1 MSQVRKGLAVAAS
14 FAGVAAAVAVAVAMF
29 APSAS
34 AARLVCPR
42 DGVPAAGSTVTGGI
56 EVNGGACRLDNI
68 TVYGGITVDPTPESA
83 GFDVNFA
90 RVGFASTV
98 NGGIRVDHGSLL
110 GVDIVY
116 ATGEVNASSTING
129 GITANDAFGLD
140 IEFATVT
147 GGVTLNG
154 TEDYSFLCGSPEDG
168 CFQTTTI
175 CGDNI
180 FGNVSISTPPGAD
193 QNFLGDPGEQFF
205 ANANCDANTIHGSVF
220 LTNSNFLNPFDGES
234 NEIEGNTVTGSVHV
248 DHSTAEVY
256 GNTVGGSLLCTNG
269 SVIQPPAPDDPS
281 GSTNNVNGANT
292 CF

>member
-1 MSQVRKGLAVAAS
+1 MSQLRKGLAVSAS
-14 FAGVAAAVAVAVAMF
+14 LAGIVAAVAMIVAVL

-34 AARLVCPR
+34 AARMVCPH
-42 DGVPAAGSTVTGGI
+42 DGEPAAGSTIMGGV
-56 EVNGGACRLDNI
+56 EVNGGRCRLDNV

-83 GFDVNFA
+83 VDANFA
-90 RVGFASTV
+90 RLGFGSTV
-98 NGGIRVDHGSLL
+98 YGGVRVGHGGLL
-110 GVDIVY
+110 AVDVVY

-129 GITANDAFGLD
+129 GITANEALGLD

-147 GGVTLNG
+147 GGVTLDG
-154 TEDYSFLCGSPEDG
+154 TEDFSFLCGSPEDG
-168 CFQTTTI
+168 CFQNTSM
-175 CGDNI
+175 CGDNV
-180 FGNVSISTPPGAD
+180 FGNVTISTPPGAD

-205 ANANCDANTIHGSVF
+205 ANADCDANTIHGSVF

-248 DHSTAEVY
+248 DGSTAEVY

-269 SVIQPPAPDDPS
+269 SVIQPPAPGDPS
-281 GSTNNVNGANT
+281 GSTNDVNGANT